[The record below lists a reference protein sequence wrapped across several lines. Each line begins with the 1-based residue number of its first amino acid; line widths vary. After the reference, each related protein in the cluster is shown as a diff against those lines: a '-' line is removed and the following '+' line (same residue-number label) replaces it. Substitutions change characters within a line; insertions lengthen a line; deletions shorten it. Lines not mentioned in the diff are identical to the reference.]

1 MNRALGTMLA
11 FDIETTGLD
20 PDGHDMHG
28 RKIRVTC
35 VCLCNGVGLARTFIF
50 KGKEAPTKED
60 LAFRQE
66 VIAHLNAA
74 PRLCAFNG
82 IRFDIRFLV
91 KSWGL
96 PASQAG
102 DWVKKTIDVFEASK
116 LSLGKTFSLDRLL
129 IANGLDTKSGSGL
142 RAIEMAE
149 KEEYEELGAY
159 CMQDTR
165 MTYLVTSQ
173 SFLALPF
180 TSGGRRVVLQTMN
193 PEPFV
198 LW

>member
-1 MNRALGTMLA
+1 MNQALRTMLA

-20 PDGHDMHG
+20 PEGYDTQG
-28 RKIRVTC
+28 RRIRVTC
-35 VCLCNGVGLARTFIF
+35 VCVCNGLGVARTFIF
-50 KGKEAPTKED
+50 KGKEAPTEED
-60 LAFRQE
+60 LALRQE

-82 IRFDIRFLV
+82 IRFDIPFLAR
-91 KSWGL
+91 SWGL

-102 DWVKKTIDVFEASK
+102 AWVRKTLDVFEASK
-116 LSLGKTFSLDRLL
+116 LSLGRTFSLDRLL
-129 IANGLDTKSGSGL
+129 IANGLDTKSGSGR
-142 RAIEMAE
+142 RAIELAE
-149 KEEYEELGAY
+149 REAYEDLGAY

-173 SFLALPF
+173 YHLALPF
-180 TSGGRRVVLQTMN
+180 SSGGKRIVLQTLH

>member
-1 MNRALGTMLA
+1 MNQALRTMLA

-20 PDGHDMHG
+20 PEGYDAQG
-28 RKIRVTC
+28 RRIRVTC
-35 VCLCNGVGLARTFIF
+35 VCVCNGLGVARTFIF
-50 KGKEAPTKED
+50 KGKEAPTEED
-60 LAFRQE
+60 LALRQE

-82 IRFDIRFLV
+82 IRFDIPFLAR
-91 KSWGL
+91 SWGL

-102 DWVKKTIDVFEASK
+102 AWVRKTLDVFEASK
-116 LSLGKTFSLDRLL
+116 LSLGRTFSLDRLL
-129 IANGLDTKSGSGL
+129 IANGLDTKSGSGR
-142 RAIEMAE
+142 RAIELAE
-149 KEEYEELGAY
+149 REAYEDLGAY

-173 SFLALPF
+173 YHLALPF
-180 TSGGRRVVLQTMN
+180 SSGGKRIVLQTLH